1 MKYFVYCRKST
12 ESEERQALSIESQW
26 IIKRCSAPWLAQVAR
41 DTEESWRRDAILR
54 RHRHWQHAVSW
65 WGVGDKIPAPRWDPT
80 GESRE
85 DYQQRHE
92 RYLQMLETQ
101 AEQDGLVDAPI
112 KHAPEHFEWLALY
125 HFGEWTVERIA
136 DEFGGKRGLENRS
149 ILFGITDAAASC
161 GLTLNRRRGRPP
173 KTDS

>member
-1 MKYFVYCRKST
+1 MTIYAKIITLAAVLVALAVGA
-12 ESEERQALSIESQW
+12 QAQTPEIDALRARAEHAA
-26 IIKRCSAPWLAQVAR
+26 RDAPTVAR

-65 WGVGDKIPAPRWDPT
+65 WGGGAEIPPPRWDPT
-80 GESRE
+80 CESRE

-125 HFGEWTVERIA
+125 HFGKWTVERIA
-136 DEFGGKRGLENRS
+136 DEFGGKRGL
-149 ILFGITDAAASC
+149 
-161 GLTLNRRRGRPP
+161 
-173 KTDS
+173 